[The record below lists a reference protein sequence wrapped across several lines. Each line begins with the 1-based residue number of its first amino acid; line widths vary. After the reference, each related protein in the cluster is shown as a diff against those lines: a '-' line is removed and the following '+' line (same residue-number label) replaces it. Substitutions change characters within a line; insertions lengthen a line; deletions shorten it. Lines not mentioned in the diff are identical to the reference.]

1 MELAGPWLEVANSD
15 QDVIERRVKLLED
28 YKEFIDQQNYAEKF
42 DSRSNLHSSVLE
54 EFLYYLFRD
63 LVSEFGANVLF
74 GKSNAFKDLFF
85 VPPCFTQ
92 MTQRAYARIE
102 KKDHD
107 FVIGT
112 RVEAK
117 LELKNPSNDL
127 GLGILSESNF
137 LQEIVGEYEVVV
149 EGDVETHI
157 FDVPAVV
164 IECKTYLDK
173 TMLEGSSRAAEQL
186 KAISPNAL
194 YIVAMEWLKL
204 TSAVNLK
211 KYDLDQIYV
220 FRRQKNTDREFRF
233 LANYHKMPIDPE
245 VVWHL
250 YELVRN
256 HLTIDWDSTIEQGL
270 ERGWLL

>member
-1 MELAGPWLEVANSD
+1 METTNSD
-15 QDVIERRVKLLED
+15 RETIERRVKLLED
-28 YKEFIDQQNYAEKF
+28 YKEFVDQQQYAENF

-63 LVSEFGANVLF
+63 FISDFGAKVLF

-85 VPPCFTQ
+85 VPPSFTQ
-92 MTQRAYARIE
+92 MTQRPYARVE

-107 FVIGT
+107 FVIGIM
-112 RVEAK
+112 VEAK
-117 LELKNPSNDL
+117 LELMDPSNDL
-127 GLGILSESNF
+127 GLESPSDLNLF
-137 LQEIVGEYEVVV
+137 QDKTDRYEVVV
-149 EGDVETHI
+149 EDDVETHI

-186 KAISPNAL
+186 KTINPNAL
-194 YIVAMEWLKL
+194 YIVASEWLKL
-204 TSAVNLK
+204 TSSVNLK

-220 FRRQKNTDREFRF
+220 FRKQKNTDREFRY
-233 LANYHKMPIDPE
+233 LPDYRKNLIDPE

-256 HLTIDWDSTIEQGL
+256 HLTTDWENTIEQGL
-270 ERGWLL
+270 DRGWLL